1 MAQSLGNVAIGSTVY
16 LKENNTRRAYLVVN
30 QGKPSDIYDESCN
43 GTWLLRK
50 EMIEKRLWNNTESTV
65 LETSDIQSWLNTTM
79 LAKYENNI
87 QSSIKQVKI
96 PYYANGNIGP
106 LKTGA
111 NGLLCKVFL
120 LSGYEIGWNKKRY
133 AFIPEDGAKLAYF
146 ILGDSDEAR
155 VKRIAKLNGSGEYW
169 WLRSPNTATGAEVP
183 GVTIVRGD
191 GNYTSYPPDQYDW
204 GVRPTVIM
212 PSNFIVD
219 DSNNV
224 VIIPDISKITV
235 PSLGMAEQSIPISW
249 PSIFIPNFEVKYQI
263 QRKINNEEWQNV
275 GAPISQTSYSDMAQ
289 SGWGQVQYQV
299 APVVESVSGAIG
311 NYTQSSIVPISD
323 PSVLVISGS
332 DGNLGTLTSNVPYT
346 VSSNTGNPISLT
358 RTVNGAQ
365 VVTLTVESGFAY
377 DIPIADLPTGTG
389 TIQIT
394 ASVEDTIQQIQTKT
408 RTWAYYKTPIDIPST
423 GGIAQLTQNGQ
434 NIWPV
439 TVPDAVEAP
448 VYLGGNLNAALNKLG
463 QAALYTKIGS
473 PKYNQV
479 TVDLSKVKVGDEVLL
494 PYNDVM
500 IPHIVVHIGN
510 PDPSMYDSSC
520 DGVWLLRKDCVAT
533 GQWNSTNV
541 NTLAGST
548 IMTTMQGYVTNYGT
562 EVQSAIK
569 TVKIPYITGNGNT
582 TLNNLSNGLQ
592 CQLFPL
598 SVVECGIGVNQPS
611 GIYSDGAKLSYFLSG
626 TSSNAN
632 AKRISNKNWWTRS
645 IYTTSPIYVEFFY
658 ANGAWDDNVNQAN
671 RANILNGIRPAFIM
685 PTTFNQTYYVDSSNN
700 IHPSQEYTQGGSIT
714 DVFGYDVPICQ
725 YETGSYVGTGTYGS
739 SSPSSLTFSFE
750 PKIVVI
756 FRVKGNSA
764 PDFNVSDSHNSPLFM
779 INGGNGITQSEYNS
793 AYWGYNKS
801 QWEGNIVKWYSESA
815 NMQKNLSG
823 STYNYVAIG

>member
-1 MAQSLGNVAIGSTVY
+1 MAQLLGNAPIGSTVY
-16 LKENNTRRAYLVVN
+16 LKENNTRKAYLVVN

-50 EMIEKRLWNNTESTV
+50 EMIEKRLWNNTESAV

-87 QSSIKQVKI
+87 QSAIKQVKI
-96 PYYANGNIGP
+96 PYYANGNTGP

-120 LSGYEIGWNKKRY
+120 LSGYEIGWSKDRY
-133 AFIPEDGAKLAYF
+133 GSLPEDGAKLSYF
-146 ILGDSDEAR
+146 VSGDSDNAR
-155 VKRIAKLNGSGEYW
+155 IKRIAKLNGQNEEW
-169 WLRSPNTATGAEVP
+169 WLRSPVAFSGLASP
-183 GVTIVRGD
+183 AVTIVRRD
-191 GNYTSYPPDQYDW
+191 GNYDSYPPNQYDW

-275 GAPISQTSYSDMAQ
+275 GAPMSQTSYSDMAQ

-311 NYTQSSIVPISD
+311 NYTQSSIVPILD

-346 VSSNTGNPISLT
+346 VSSNTGNPISIT

-365 VVTLTVESGFAY
+365 VVTSTVESGFTY

-394 ASVEDTIQQIQTKT
+394 ASVEDTIQQIQTRT
-408 RTWAYYKTPIDIPST
+408 RTWTYYKTPINIPST

-500 IPHIVVHIGN
+500 VPHIVVQIGN

-520 DGVWLLRKDCVAT
+520 DGVWLLRKDCVAQ
-533 GQWNSTNV
+533 GKWNANETNTFV
-541 NTLAGST
+541 GNT
-548 IMTTMQGYVTNYGT
+548 IMSVMQTYVENYSS
-562 EVQSAIK
+562 EVQSVIK
-569 TVKIPYITGNGNT
+569 SIKIPYCVGGNENYT
-582 TLNNLSNGLQ
+582 VNNLANGFL
-592 CQLFPL
+592 CKFFPL
-598 SVVECGIGVNQPS
+598 GCVEVGIPIS
-611 GIYSDGAKLSYFLSG
+611 GTLPTDGKVLSYFQSASQSKRQAYFNGNLSGWWTRTPDVSSGNSTVFEITTSGG
-626 TSSNAN
+626 TSS
-632 AKRISNKNWWTRS
+632 W
-645 IYTTSPIYVEFFY
+645 
-658 ANGAWDDNVNQAN
+658 NVTGND
-671 RANILNGIRPAFIM
+671 GYRPCFIM

-700 IHPSQEYTQGGSIT
+700 IHPAQEYTQGGSIT

-725 YETGSYVGTGTYGS
+725 YEIGSYVGTGTHGS
-739 SSPSSLTFSFE
+739 SSPNTLSFSFE
-750 PKIVVI
+750 PKLLCIMGTGKSSSQTVTGI
-756 FRVKGNSA
+756 AINNSNVLA
-764 PDFNVSDSHNSPLFM
+764 GFTISTPSGTSLPLFTTSINWSNNNVS
-779 INGGNGITQSEYNS
+779 Y
-793 AYWGYNKS
+793 Y
-801 QWEGNIVKWYSESA
+801 
-815 NMQKNLSG
+815 SG
-823 STYNYVAIG
+823 STAEYQFNRQGKYYYIAIG